1 MKKKIKK
8 LNIFSSLS
16 FLPLM
21 PLVAASCKKNGNDEK
36 IQIINNE
43 SNLQTSKQ
51 MTPPPNSHGD
61 QSKDDSSNVDK
72 TTDAKNNNEKSEPT
86 VTPKD
91 QSDES
96 RSEAGKNDN
105 VNTDSRTNNTPE
117 MPNDGS
123 NNTYTIPMNND
134 EKEKQ
139 KKLEEERKQKE
150 QEDKNNVEEVRKI
163 IEQQKDAFGSFH
175 TQKEFVD
182 QINVYAKDKNI
193 NGLTL
198 QNKEDENMSL
208 NVDTDGGKN
217 NKIKLQLGSQKFE
230 IQLGIVLKDAV
241 ITKYYIDEDSQKDQI
256 KNNIFKDSNG
266 RVLIN
271 KNWISIK
278 NGKKIVVTQLG
289 YHTDYTGIKLT
300 VLPHYTSKVPRNLP
314 LKINSIHLSFYNL
327 ESSKVDNLNEWDTS
341 NINNAW
347 EAFLDAKKL
356 DQSLKNWKIRGSIN
370 TKNMFKGADKMKIH
384 LKDMATAWKTEER
397 KLI

>member
-1 MKKKIKK
+1 
-8 LNIFSSLS
+8 
-16 FLPLM
+16 
-21 PLVAASCKKNGNDEK
+21 
-36 IQIINNE
+36 
-43 SNLQTSKQ
+43 
-51 MTPPPNSHGD
+51 
-61 QSKDDSSNVDK
+61 
-72 TTDAKNNNEKSEPT
+72 
-86 VTPKD
+86 
-91 QSDES
+91 
-96 RSEAGKNDN
+96 
-105 VNTDSRTNNTPE
+105 

-150 QEDKNNVEEVRKI
+150 QKDKKNVEELKNI
-163 IEQQKDAFGSFH
+163 IEEQKDAFGSFH

-182 QINVYAKDKNI
+182 QINVYAKDKKI

-198 QNKEDENMSL
+198 QNNEDEGKKL
-208 NVDTDGGKN
+208 IVDTVGGNK

-241 ITKYYIDEDSQKDQI
+241 LTKYYIDDDSQKGQI
-256 KNNIFKDSNG
+256 KNNIYKKSNEETSISKDWN
-266 RVLIN
+266 
-271 KNWISIK
+271 SIK
-278 NGKKIVVTQLG
+278 DGKKIVVTQLG

-347 EAFLDAKKL
+347 EAFLNAKKL
-356 DQSLKNWKIRGSIN
+356 DQSLKNWKIRGSVY
-370 TKNMFKGADKMKIH
+370 TKNMFKGADKMKTH
-384 LKDMATAWKTEER
+384 LKDMATAWKTEES

>member
-8 LNIFSSLS
+8 FNIFSSLS

-21 PLVAASCKKNGNDEK
+21 PLVAASCKKNDNDEK
-36 IQIINNE
+36 VQIINNE
-43 SNLQTSKQ
+43 SNPQTSKQ
-51 MTPPPNSHGD
+51 MTPPPNSHSD

-105 VNTDSRTNNTPE
+105 DNTDSRTDNTPE

-150 QEDKNNVEEVRKI
+150 QKDKKNVEELKNI
-163 IEQQKDAFGSFH
+163 IEEQKDAFGSFH

-182 QINVYAKDKNI
+182 QINVYAKDKKI

-198 QNKEDENMSL
+198 QNNEDEGKKL
-208 NVDTDGGKN
+208 IVDTVGGNK

-241 ITKYYIDEDSQKDQI
+241 LTKYYIDDDSQKGQI
-256 KNNIFKDSNG
+256 KNNIYKKSNEETSISKDWN
-266 RVLIN
+266 
-271 KNWISIK
+271 SIK
-278 NGKKIVVTQLG
+278 DGKKIVVTQLG

-347 EAFLDAKKL
+347 EAFLNAKKL
-356 DQSLKNWKIRGSIN
+356 DQSLKNWKIRGSVY
-370 TKNMFKGADKMKIH
+370 TKNMFKGADKMKTH
-384 LKDMATAWKTEER
+384 LKDMATAWKTEES